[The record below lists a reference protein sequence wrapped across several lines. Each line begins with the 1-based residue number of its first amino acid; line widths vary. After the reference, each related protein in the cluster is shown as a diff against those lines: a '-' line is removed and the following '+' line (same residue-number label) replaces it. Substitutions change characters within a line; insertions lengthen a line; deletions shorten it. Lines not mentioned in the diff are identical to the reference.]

1 MVKFLKLTF
10 LKAGEVTMNARI
22 NLLIAAT
29 AFQAFALTS
38 AGAATGTATVL
49 TDPVPLPPGATVS
62 PIPNGYSFDSDD
74 STTALFSITQN
85 FDFEDGPSGF
95 LFEAV
100 YSFPDQ
106 SPAHPYG
113 SGLFFIY
120 NLVLTAGDATSLSV
134 PGYSG
139 HEVSVKQ
146 CGIVNC
152 IDYGSFGALMTSA
165 SRTSAGNGDR
175 VTFNFDVTGPG
186 NSSNL
191 QLFTNA
197 SSYVD
202 PNGILTDSAGG
213 TFSIPVITPGAVPE
227 PSTWA
232 MTVIGF
238 AGLGWLARQGRR
250 KVTPG

>member
-1 MVKFLKLTF
+1 
-10 LKAGEVTMNARI
+10 MNARI
-22 NLLIAAT
+22 NVLIAAA
-29 AFQAFALTS
+29 AFQAFALAS

-49 TDPVPLPPGATVS
+49 TDPAPLPPGATVS

-74 STTALFSITQN
+74 STTALFSTTQN

-113 SGLFFIY
+113 AGLFFIY
-120 NLVLTAGDATSLSV
+120 NLVLTSGDATSLSV

-139 HEVSVKQ
+139 YQVSVKQ

-165 SRTSAGNGDR
+165 SRTSDGDG
-175 VTFNFDVTGPG
+175 VTFNFDLTGPG

-202 PNGILTDSAGG
+202 PNGILTDSEGG
-213 TFSIPVITPGAVPE
+213 TFSIPVITPAAVPE

-232 MTVIGF
+232 RMLIGF
-238 AGLGWLARQGRR
+238 AGLGYAGYRRARE
-250 KVTPG
+250 PGAA